1 MLRKALPHASRVWK
15 HLARPV
21 SRPKISPIVMGR
33 VDDDDGGTRAVHTL
47 VAGMGRAAS
56 LVVLLHGRVGRRPVV
71 GQEQARAGV

>member
-33 VDDDDGGTRAVHTL
+33 VDDDDGGTRAVHTQHWWL
-47 VAGMGRAAS
+47 EWEGRHRWWYCFTAVSADS
-56 LVVLLHGRVGRRPVV
+56 L
-71 GQEQARAGV
+71 